1 MRIDSH
7 QHFWNYDADR
17 DSWIGETM
25 GVLKREFLPE
35 ELAKELDSCGI
46 EGCIAVQAGQSEEE
60 TNYLLNLASENTFI
74 KGVVGWVDLQSS
86 NVKSRLSHF
95 SQYEKLKG
103 VRHILQSE
111 ADDFMLKDDFV
122 RGIKALSEFNLTYDI
137 LILPKHLGTALELA
151 HRFPKQP
158 FVIDHL
164 AKPQI
169 KNQHFSPWKED
180 ILALAEMPNVYCKV
194 SGLTTEADWQK
205 WTPQDIYP
213 YLDIVFEAF
222 GTERLMY
229 GSDWPVCLLAGGYE
243 KIYNLMSSYM
253 EPFLENDKARVFG
266 LNAQKFYNL
275 G

>member
-7 QHFWNYDADR
+7 QHFWKYDADR
-17 DSWIGETM
+17 DSWIDERM
-25 GVLKREFLPE
+25 GVLKRDFLPE
-35 ELAKELDSCGI
+35 ELAKGLDSCGI
-46 EGCIAVQAGQSEEE
+46 DGCIAVQADQSEEE
-60 TNYLLNLASENTFI
+60 TNYLLNLASQNSFI

-86 NVKSRLSHF
+86 DVTERLLHF
-95 SQYEKLKG
+95 SQNDKLKG

-111 ADDFMLKDDFV
+111 PDDFMLRDNFV
-122 RGIKALSEFNLTYDI
+122 RGIKALSEFDLTYDI
-137 LILPKHLGTALELA
+137 LILPKHLGAALELV
-151 HRFPKQP
+151 HRFPRQR
-158 FVIDHL
+158 FVLDHM

-169 KNQHFSPWKED
+169 KNQLFSPWKED
-180 ILALAEMPNVYCKV
+180 IFAMAEMPNVNCKV

-205 WTPQDIYP
+205 WTSQDIYP

-229 GSDWPVCLLAGGYE
+229 GSDWPVCLLAGAYEKGYE
-243 KIYNLMSSYM
+243 LLSEYM
-253 EPFLENDKARVFG
+253 KNFSAYDKELVFG